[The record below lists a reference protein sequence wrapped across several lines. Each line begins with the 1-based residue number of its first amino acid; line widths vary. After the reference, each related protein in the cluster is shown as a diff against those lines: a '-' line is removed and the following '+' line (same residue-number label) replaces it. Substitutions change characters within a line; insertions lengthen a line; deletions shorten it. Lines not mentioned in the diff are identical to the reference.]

1 MASSRTLL
9 LGSLFVLALGVRG
22 GAQEL
27 AADSP
32 FLPGASAAAGP
43 TENAPLE
50 LRGIVGTGANRLF
63 NLFDPSTKQSRWV
76 GLNEPGHNFTVKAHD
91 EASDTV
97 TIDYVG
103 RVLNL
108 RLPESRITPLAL
120 AAVPGPGAANNRGR
134 RPDNADNAAATPGQ
148 PRELTPEEAKRLENV
163 ATEVARRRALRN
175 ATQGG
180 VPPTP
185 ATR

>member
-1 MASSRTLL
+1 MNSSRTLV
-9 LGSLFVLALGVRG
+9 LGSLLALALGVRG

-32 FLPGASAAAGP
+32 FLPGASAVAGT

-76 GLNEPGHNFTVKAHD
+76 GLEEPGHNFTVKAHD

-120 AAVPGPGAANNRGR
+120 AAVPAPGAGNNRGR
-134 RPDNADNAAATPGQ
+134 RPDNADNAAGTPAQ
-148 PRELTPEEAKRLENV
+148 PRELTPDEAKRLENV

-180 VPPTP
+180 TPPTP

>member
-9 LGSLFVLALGVRG
+9 LGSLLALALGVRG

-32 FLPGASAAAGP
+32 FLPGASAVEGP

-50 LRGIVGTGANRLF
+50 LRGIVGTGATRLF

-76 GLNEPGHNFTVKAHD
+76 GLDEPGHSFTVKAHD
-91 EASDTV
+91 EASDAV
-97 TIDYVG
+97 TIDYAG
-103 RVLNL
+103 RVLSL

-120 AAVPGPGAANNRGR
+120 AALPAPGTGNNRGR
-134 RPDNADNAAATPGQ
+134 RPDNADNAVGAPSA

-175 ATQGG
+175 TTQGG
-180 VPPTP
+180 APPAP